1 MYLITIESSTGTVLE
16 VYQDAPDMEK
26 LLLDTVQ
33 HRYNV
38 HAFYSKLPIQS
49 PLHLPP
55 SLPHLSPSSL
65 SSVCGWDHVIQGLV
79 VVGFNLMDS
88 FTPKSASVFKLTTL
102 KYYRPNESFHTYVH
116 TQRHPS
122 APLSTELVVLV
133 ARFF

>member
-49 PLHLPP
+49 PLHLPCSLPPSLTSLPPSPP
-55 SLPHLSPSSL
+55 SLPHLFTQGFMETSGEHSSSYPPTLIIIL
-65 SSVCGWDHVIQGLV
+65 SRLV
-79 VVGFNLMDS
+79 HDMERSTISYLVRLLILVS
-88 FTPKSASVFKLTTL
+88 FPDYMGENK
-102 KYYRPNESFHTYVH
+102 
-116 TQRHPS
+116 
-122 APLSTELVVLV
+122 V
-133 ARFF
+133 AWE